1 MRKINHSITTIV
13 QTLLCRIRNSRSISD
28 AAIGSED
35 THSLRRGSS
44 GTIDYTYGVN
54 STTRFTSTL
63 SLIVRDRQ
71 LKSTTVY
78 FEFATLPLHKPI
90 NRRVCK

>member
-1 MRKINHSITTIV
+1 MP
-13 QTLLCRIRNSRSISD
+13 D

-35 THSLRRGSS
+35 THSSRRENS

-54 STTRFTSTL
+54 RTTRFTSTL
-63 SLIVRDRQ
+63 SLIVRDHH

-78 FEFATLPLHKPI
+78 FESANLSLHKPI